1 MKHYYV
7 YILTNKTNRV
17 LYIGITNNLV
27 RRVWEHKEKLVP
39 GFTAKYNVTKLIYYE
54 VFNSPEEAIAREKQL
69 KGWLRRKKIELIN
82 RFNPEWRDLY
92 YEIAR

>member
-17 LYIGITNNLV
+17 LYIGITNDLV

-39 GFTAKYNVTKLIYYE
+39 GFTEKYNVTKL
-54 VFNSPEEAIAREKQL
+54 V
-69 KGWLRRKKIELIN
+69 
-82 RFNPEWRDLY
+82 
-92 YEIAR
+92 